1 MILSFKMN
9 AFLQELL
16 LSWFIAVP
24 GGRGGGYFGNF
35 WVRMW
40 RWDPGTLNPELVQLN
55 FATLY
60 YSKLPK
66 SP

>member
-1 MILSFKMN
+1 MILSFKN
-9 AFLQELL
+9 ECVSSRATSLL
-16 LSWFIAVP
+16 VYSSP
-24 GGRGGGYFGNF
+24 GGAGGGYFGNF